1 MTSVTSNNVGIS
13 SSKQLVGSNGIVNKY
28 RSGGFNGL
36 IMAATP
42 RATPTLNRLEP
53 SAFPIA
59 ISGSPARAAMADE
72 NISGA
77 DVPNATIV
85 RPITKGDIPRL
96 RAKAEAPNTS
106 QRAPK
111 INPMN
116 PRKIMTVS
124 QSVSEGIL
132 NKSVCFR

>member
-1 MTSVTSNNVGIS
+1 MTSVTSNNAGIS
-13 SSKQLVGSNGIVNKY
+13 SSIKLVGGRAAYSNGNRIKL
-28 RSGGFNGL
+28 SGGFNGL

-59 ISGSPARAAMADE
+59 NSGSPARAATADE

-85 RPITKGDIPRL
+85 RPITKGDTPTL
-96 RAKAEAPNTS
+96 RAKAEAPDTS
-106 QRAPK
+106 Q
-111 INPMN
+111 
-116 PRKIMTVS
+116 
-124 QSVSEGIL
+124 
-132 NKSVCFR
+132 

>member
-1 MTSVTSNNVGIS
+1 MTSVTSNNAGIS
-13 SSKQLVGSNGIVNKY
+13 SSIKLIGSNGKRIKL
-28 RSGGFNGL
+28 SDGFNGL

-59 ISGSPARAAMADE
+59 NSGSPARAATADE

-85 RPITKGDIPRL
+85 RPITNGDTPRL
-96 RAKAEAPNTS
+96 RAKAEAPDTS
-106 QRAPK
+106 QLAPK
-111 INPMN
+111 INPTN
-116 PRKIMTVS
+116 ARKIMTVA
-124 QSVSEGIL
+124 EGIL